1 MKNNNATDTI
11 KNFCIIQLQILKE
24 QQTKLRKQILDCKMQ
39 EEFLRSTL
47 NNLDGENVSE
57 E

>member
-1 MKNNNATDTI
+1 MSESAASTV

-39 EEFLRSTL
+39 EEFLRSTIEK
-47 NNLDGENVSE
+47 LDGDNVSKE
-57 E
+57 